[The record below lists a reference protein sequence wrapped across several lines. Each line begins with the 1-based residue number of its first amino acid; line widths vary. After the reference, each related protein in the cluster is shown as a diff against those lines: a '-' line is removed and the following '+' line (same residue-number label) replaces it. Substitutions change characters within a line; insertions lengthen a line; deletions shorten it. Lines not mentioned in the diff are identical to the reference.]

1 MHALL
6 AHLRTTAGNVVP
18 TPLAITTAYEEVSF
32 LPGDAGA
39 DCWPY
44 QATEQGLRSAARLL
58 RRLHDARTSW
68 VPPADAVWGVAPTE
82 PPEVVCH
89 GDPGP
94 WNMTWIDGQAAGL
107 FDWDFCH
114 PGPRLEDVAYSL
126 EYLAPFRD
134 DDTAMRWLGFTSPP
148 DRSRRLRVFC
158 EECGIE
164 STGVVDAVIDLQ
176 RLVIGRV
183 RSLADAGIQPQD
195 EWVAEGY
202 LDELAGRIAWSEAH
216 RNLFD

>member
-1 MHALL
+1 
-6 AHLRTTAGNVVP
+6 
-18 TPLAITTAYEEVSF
+18 
-32 LPGDAGA
+32 
-39 DCWPY
+39 
-44 QATEQGLRSAARLL
+44 
-58 RRLHDARTSW
+58 
-68 VPPADAVWGVAPTE
+68 
-82 PPEVVCH
+82 
-89 GDPGP
+89 
-94 WNMTWIDGQAAGL
+94 MTWIDGQAAGL

-158 EECGIE
+158 EEYGIE